1 MKECKFIRQ
10 NDDWIVYECSNC
22 KEIMQ
27 VNELLEKLTEEK
39 EKMEEENISE
49 KFVSY
54 DIIYSS
60 LQIIHCL
67 DEKLKFIN
75 YSSNE
80 YEDKIKMLNEIIVQI
95 SKKYDREHEFLNKQI
110 ELNYKLI
117 DLLTE
122 ENTGN
127 HIPRID

>member
-1 MKECKFIRQ
+1 M
-10 NDDWIVYECSNC
+10 N

-39 EKMEEENISE
+39 EKMEKENISE

-122 ENTGN
+122 EKTGN